1 MAPNSNLFLFSI
13 VQLIVPFFL
22 MYLFCSSNGSTIE
35 WKDLNPYKGAEFNF
49 SKYLG
54 HDLCA
59 ENLCLE
65 DFKKAIEQKWDIKLR
80 ASCEQDDGL
89 KLTVC
94 WLRCKVGLGSL
105 YKRTKWE
112 MQYWTDKNKSSCRYA
127 SP

>member
-65 DFKKAIEQKWDIKLR
+65 DFKKAMEQTFGIKLR
-80 ASCEQDDGL
+80 ASCEQDDDL
-89 KLTVC
+89 QYTVC
-94 WLRCKVGLGSL
+94 WLRRKIGFGKID
-105 YKRTKWE
+105 KRTRWE
-112 MQYWTDKNKSSCRYA
+112 LQYWTYNNKSSCRVA
-127 SP
+127 AP